1 MRIRDRPGLVLAI
14 VVVTFIAALTLSL
27 YVQSYGN
34 TASNSSRPLEIV
46 IYTYVQYYVVP
57 NNQNGTTTTI
67 TQAWVYSQPVPC
79 AYHTQ

>member
-34 TASNSSRPLEIV
+34 TTNSSQPLEIV
-46 IYTYVQYYVVP
+46 SYTYVRYYVVP